1 MLPSTPPS
9 LSAQGELQDVRL
21 LPGPYGYLL
30 QCEHMDSQCP
40 TCGQFLQLQSFIME
54 LQQNLSQLNQ
64 RVSAAH
70 FPRICPNECSSF
82 IPTVRRFNKDN

>member
-1 MLPSTPPS
+1 MPPFS
-9 LSAQGELQDVRL
+9 LASLIEIFRLKGELQEVHL

-64 RVSAAH
+64 KVNR
-70 FPRICPNECSSF
+70 
-82 IPTVRRFNKDN
+82 

>member
-1 MLPSTPPS
+1 MLF
-9 LSAQGELQDVRL
+9 LKGELQEVHL

-64 RVSAAH
+64 KVNTKSL
-70 FPRICPNECSSF
+70 SF
-82 IPTVRRFNKDN
+82 